1 MIEYNY
7 NDLKELIEQLKE
19 HRPKIK
25 ISASESI
32 VGFYQAKDD
41 EDIAGVEI
49 SFDKYKNESED
60 IGGVG
65 EVIELNQSKKI
76 YEGRYHHDG
85 EAWYDLDALIKN
97 INDYLLEDPEW
108 KNNPDDISWDG
119 FYEWAMDDGN
129 IELYRPDHI
138 YSNDACNIISYS
150 LGSNDGENNIGW
162 NEIWELKSQEW
173 DLKIITN

>member
-1 MIEYNY
+1 MGKYNY
-7 NDLKELIEQLKE
+7 DDLKELIEQLKE
-19 HRPKIK
+19 HKPKIK

-76 YEGRYHHDG
+76 YEGRYHHDA

-97 INDYLLEDPEW
+97 INDYLSEDPDW
-108 KNNPDDISWDG
+108 KSDPDDISWDG
-119 FYEWAMDDGN
+119 FYEWAMDDAN
-129 IELYRPDHI
+129 IELFRPDHI
-138 YSNDACNIISYS
+138 YGNDTCNIISYS
-150 LGSNDGENNIGW
+150 LGTTGENNIGW
-162 NEIWELKSQEW
+162 NEIWEVKSQEW
-173 DLKIITN
+173 DLKIIED